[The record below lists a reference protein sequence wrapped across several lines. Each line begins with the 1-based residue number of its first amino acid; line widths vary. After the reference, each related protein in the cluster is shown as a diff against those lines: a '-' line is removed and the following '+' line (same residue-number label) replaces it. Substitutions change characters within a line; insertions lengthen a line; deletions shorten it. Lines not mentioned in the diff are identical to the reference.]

1 MRVKAPL
8 DDFLAATA
16 AVTRRRELATA
27 GLWAL
32 VAGSAGLLIAA
43 AAVGVTLRG
52 DRFAPLLLGAWGFA
66 SAGLLVRA
74 LRRARRLGGTRHRTA
89 LTIAQNRGPLTPR
102 STREDPAGKLEAA
115 DLALR
120 WEILGAAELDQ
131 ALHARPDDEVL
142 PGTGSRELATA
153 YVLTVATRTRACD
166 PGLAA
171 PPLRLRAPGLALA
184 VLALGGALLSSR
196 GDFVR
201 GLALLFSAEDGTPP
215 IPPEPLWS
223 NLELTLVAPEHAARP
238 PRTLRNPSGK
248 LRVLAGT
255 RIDLELIPRRPFTAL
270 HLIVDH
276 DALEADATPPPER
289 TDLGLDPDGSW
300 RGQFMVRG
308 SGSWHL
314 VADDEPGPAF
324 DLELEPDDPPEVEL
338 APLPR
343 SQGELSERDTIELRF
358 KARDDFGLAQAT
370 LVFEGAD
377 KQEIRLDAGAPPP
390 GARSWQHRYTWD
402 LASVPIGD
410 RNELSYWIEVRDNDP
425 GLGLVPLAD
434 PPGKLARS
442 ARMRL
447 AIRDEEREHAENL
460 TSLAALRDASVDLL
474 ARRMIREDPGLGDPT
489 PAVPSTMSEQ
499 PVADAPQGSDR
510 EARSDIPDADYAD
523 EFAADDIPDFRRGP
537 QAERKSDALAQR
549 PAAELGALR
558 SARDLLGASE
568 QLLTAIRGVIDALS
582 VDTLTPPRDV
592 ATLSAIHR
600 RLMDLHRIESALH
613 AELPPDSSARRPI
626 TALLARFA
634 AHNRRQ
640 VTQLEDEII
649 RLDDLVDDQVVAQIE
664 QLVARLQASQQKL
677 VDLLEKLKAGDESV
691 RGEIDQLQQRIRED
705 LRRLS
710 EARAKLDKEVGQ
722 EFLNLDAFQALE
734 ARMRNQDVGEQLR
747 RGDVDGALD
756 QARDALDELRNLR
769 DDVQQRLADA
779 RPDDVPISPQERARM
794 ETMRELSRLQDDQIG
809 LRSDTRALHQQW
821 RKEAE
826 RQQLDPATAKKVA
839 QKAAALRKDLDAIND
854 ARLGRDARR
863 ALEDAREQL
872 QQLEGEAASDP
883 ARALQSFEAAQRAAA
898 ALQRAAAGAG
908 DNSAERRSLERAS
921 SQAQRVQDQLGGE
934 LPAPEAGL
942 GPEQLAQFQA
952 SQQRQAG
959 LRARAQQM
967 MEGAS
972 GEALTEPGKQA
983 LRAALEGMQGSDGA
997 LGQRRGGPAID
1008 AQSDVIGAL
1017 QRALDS
1023 MRESSP
1029 PSAAASHQPSSTETE
1044 RDRSLR
1050 DELMDAM
1057 KEGAPAGFDQEV
1069 ERYYEELL
1077 R

>member
-16 AVTRRRELATA
+16 AVIRRRELATA

-32 VAGSAGLLIAA
+32 VVGSTGVLVGA
-43 AAVGVTLRG
+43 AAVGITLRG
-52 DRFAPLLLGAWGFA
+52 DRFAPLILGAWGFA
-66 SAGLLVRA
+66 SAGLLLRA

-102 STREDPAGKLEAA
+102 SAREDHEATDLE
-115 DLALR
+115 LR
-120 WEILGAAELDQ
+120 WEILGATELDQ
-131 ALHARPDDEVL
+131 DPPPPSASS
-142 PGTGSRELATA
+142 SRELAAA
-153 YVLTVATRTRACD
+153 YVLAVAARARACD

-171 PPLRLRAPGLALA
+171 PRLRLRVSALALA
-184 VLALGGALLSSR
+184 LLALGGALLSSR

-201 GLALLFSAEDGTPP
+201 GLVLLFSAEDGTPP
-215 IPPEPLWS
+215 VPPEPLWS
-223 NLELTLVAPEHAARP
+223 NLELTLTAPGYAARP
-238 PRTLRNPSGK
+238 PQSARNPSGK
-248 LRVLAGT
+248 LRALAGT
-255 RIDLELIPRRPFTAL
+255 RIELELTPRRPFTTL
-270 HLIVDH
+270 HLIIDH
-276 DALEADATPPPER
+276 DALETGAMPPPER
-289 TDLGLDPDGSW
+289 VDLGADTDGTW
-300 RGQFMVRG
+300 RGGFVVRG
-308 SGSWHL
+308 TGSWHL
-314 VADDEPGPAF
+314 NADGEPGPVF
-324 DLELEPDDPPEVEL
+324 GLELEPDDPPEVEL

-343 SQGELSERDTIELRF
+343 SQGDLSERDVVDLRF

-370 LVFEGAD
+370 LVFEGPD

-410 RNELSYWIEVRDNDP
+410 RSELTYWIEVRDNDP

-434 PPGKLARS
+434 PPGKPARS

-474 ARRMIREDPGLGDPT
+474 ARRMIREDPSLGDPD
-489 PAVPSTMSEQ
+489 PGVRETMSEQ
-499 PVADAPQGSDR
+499 TATPPPPDTDL
-510 EARSDIPDADYAD
+510 EARADVPLSD
-523 EFAADDIPDFRRGP
+523 FAADIPNSDLPRAGRSLTRSEP
-537 QAERKSDALAQR
+537 TPER
-549 PAAELGALR
+549 PGAELGPLR
-558 SARDLLGASE
+558 SARELLSTSE
-568 QLLTAIRGVIDALS
+568 QLLTAIRAAIDALS
-582 VDTLTPPRDV
+582 VDNLTPARDV
-592 ATLSAIHR
+592 ATLTAIHH
-600 RLMDLHRIESALH
+600 RLMELHRIEAALH
-613 AELPPDSSARRPI
+613 AELPPDLPPRRPI
-626 TALLARFA
+626 AALLTKLA

-640 VTQLEDEII
+640 RVQLEDEII
-649 RLDDLVDDQVVAQIE
+649 RLDDLVDEQVVAQIE

-710 EARAKLDKEVGQ
+710 EARARLDKEVGQ

-769 DDVQQRLADA
+769 DDVQQRRAEA
-779 RPDDVPISPQERARM
+779 RPDAVPLTPQERARM
-794 ETMRELSRLQDDQIG
+794 ETMRELSRLQDDEVG
-809 LRSDTRALHQQW
+809 LRSDTRTLHQHW
-821 RKEAE
+821 RREAE
-826 RQQLDPATAKKVA
+826 RQALDPATAKKVA
-839 QKAAALRKDLDAIND
+839 QKTAALRKEIEAIND

-872 QQLEGEAASDP
+872 QQLEAESAPDQ
-883 ARALQSFEAAQRAAA
+883 ARALQSFEAALRATQ

-908 DNSAERRSLERAS
+908 DNSAERRSLERAAG
-921 SQAQRVQDQLGGE
+921 QALRMQEQLGGE
-934 LPAPEAGL
+934 LPGPEAGL
-942 GPEQLAQFQA
+942 GSKELDRFQA
-952 SQQRQAG
+952 SQQRQAA
-959 LRARAQQM
+959 LRARAQQL

-983 LRAALEGMQGSDGA
+983 LRAALEGMQGSDSA

-1008 AQSDVIGAL
+1008 AQGDVIGAL

-1029 PSAAASHQPSSTETE
+1029 RGGASAQQPSSTETE

-1057 KEGAPAGFDQEV
+1057 KEGAPSGFDREV